1 MADQE
6 ITCSDCWPKICRC
19 HKGPL
24 PKAYIEWAGAG
35 FWFEGTV
42 MRRDDGTLVFIGTD
56 GKAFLVERFMQ
67 DDAAPTPPSV
77 FYPPY
82 QEAWAGNGGGA

>member
-42 MRRDDGTLVFIGTD
+42 MRRNKLDAS
-56 GKAFLVERFMQ
+56 GKHPWKAEVDENDTGVEQ
-67 DDAAPTPPSV
+67 SII
-77 FYPPY
+77 
-82 QEAWAGNGGGA
+82 NGWYTRTNNYLYE